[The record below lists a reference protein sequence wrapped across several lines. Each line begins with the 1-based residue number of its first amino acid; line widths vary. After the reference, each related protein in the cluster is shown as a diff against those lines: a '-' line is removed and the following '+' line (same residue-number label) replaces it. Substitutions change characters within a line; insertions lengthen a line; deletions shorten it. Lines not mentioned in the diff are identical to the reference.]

1 MSKYAILFLQMAASG
16 EPTAAEPA
24 PAEPKPEVS
33 LKLCQGD
40 CIEYTAHIHR
50 AGYFE
55 CTLCQNRIY
64 ARSAQASPQN

>member
-1 MSKYAILFLQMAASG
+1 MSKYANMFLRMAASG
-16 EPTAAEPA
+16 VPTADPAPA

-40 CIEYTAHIHR
+40 CLEYTAHIHR

-64 ARSAQASPQN
+64 VRSVQASP